1 MIEWGPHEKVM
12 VRLKNNLPTNFHHYF
27 QRSVDPPGYIIN
39 LVPFNELCH
48 LQCLYLPEGGG
59 CVHIGTVSNIDRT
72 DSVKKR
78 AAAAKLRAACEV
90 HAATAASPSASA
102 AAD

>member
-1 MIEWGPHEKVM
+1 MIQWGEHEKVM

-48 LQCLYLPEGGG
+48 LQCLYIPEGGG
-59 CVHIGTVSNIDRT
+59 CVHIGTISNIPRT
-72 DSVKKR
+72 DSIQKR
-78 AAAAKLRAACEV
+78 RAAAKLRDACEA
-90 HAATAASPSASA
+90 HATGASPSASA
-102 AAD
+102 AGD